1 MHTLNGS
8 TQIPKPWEAVKQ
20 VYQLLP
26 ITYEEGMKILGGMS
40 KTI

>member
-1 MHTLNGS
+1 MRSS
-8 TQIPKPWEAVKQ
+8 TQILKPLEAVKQ